1 MVSLQQ
7 EGRSSSRSDEIPA
20 RADDRPHVELVASE
34 PTNNNLSDIEPSRPE
49 PEKPYSIYTKREKW
63 YMVAMVALAGLF
75 SSLAVALYFPAI
87 PTLAAAFG
95 KSTELINLTVTV
107 FMVLQGITP
116 MAWGI
121 VADRLGRRPVYL
133 MCLTLLVLSS
143 VGLALVPT
151 NAYWLLMVLRCF
163 QAAGSASMLALGAGV
178 ITDIAAP
185 AERGGFLGLYT
196 LGSMVGTC
204 SETRTLDGRAYWVVD
219 RTVRWPDD
227 WRSAVWQPRM
237 EVNILVFS
245 YSNRIDVGVHGLH
258 FRTFPE
264 TLRAITGD
272 GSLPPQKWNRTPLPI
287 LGKRTVNSA
296 ILECSS
302 DQQGPQRRSPRPLQI
317 LRAFTQPD
325 VLIILICTGFI
336 YSVFYS
342 VPATTATLLQ
352 NAHPYLTEI
361 STGLCFIPLGV
372 GGALGSVAIGKIL
385 DYDWRKMEARY
396 SLPEPKFSTQSEHR
410 DAERSEKGNGD
421 THITRSREGL
431 PPIKREKQ
439 DLPIEH
445 TRLKR
450 VPIIFFLEM
459 ATFIG
464 YGWSIQKKTPLAVTL
479 VLQFFV
485 GLVCLPMMTIH
496 QTILVDMY
504 PFQASS
510 IIASSNIVRCLL
522 GAATMSIQEIVI
534 KAINP
539 GWTYVLFCGICVL
552 TVPAFVVEW
561 KYGEKWR
568 KKRAATEKN

>member
-1 MVSLQQ
+1 MVALQQ
-7 EGRSSSRSDEIPA
+7 EGRSSFRSDEIPA
-20 RADDRPHVELVASE
+20 RADDRPHIELIASS
-34 PTNNNLSDIEPSRPE
+34 PTTNNPSDMEPSEPE
-49 PEKPYSIYTKREKW
+49 PEKAYSIYTKREKW

-95 KSTELINLTVTV
+95 KSTELINLTVTI
-107 FMVLQGITP
+107 FMVLQGISP

-196 LGSMVGTC
+196 LGSMIGPCVGPMIGGLL
-204 SETRTLDGRAYWVVD
+204 SGSLG
-219 RTVRWPDD
+219 
-227 WRSAVWQPRM
+227 WRSIFWFLAIATGLM
-237 EVNILVFS
+237 LVFM
-245 YSNRIDVGVHGLH
+245 GL
-258 FRTFPE
+258 TFPE

-287 LGKRTVNSA
+287 LGKKTVNSA

-302 DQQGPQRRSPRPLQI
+302 NQQGPQRRSPRPLQI

-372 GGALGSVAIGKIL
+372 GGALGSVGIGKIL

-396 SLPEPKFSTQSEHR
+396 SLSEPKFSTQSEHQ

-421 THITRSREGL
+421 THIMRSREGL

-459 ATFIG
+459 ATFVG
-464 YGWSIQKKTPLAVTL
+464 YGWSIQKKAPLAIPL

-485 GLVCLPMMTIH
+485 GLVSLPMMTIH

-504 PFQASS
+504 PSQASS

-522 GAATMSIQEIVI
+522 GAATMSVQEIVI
-534 KAINP
+534 KAVNP

-552 TVPAFVVEW
+552 NVPAFVVEW
-561 KYGEKWR
+561 RYGEKWR